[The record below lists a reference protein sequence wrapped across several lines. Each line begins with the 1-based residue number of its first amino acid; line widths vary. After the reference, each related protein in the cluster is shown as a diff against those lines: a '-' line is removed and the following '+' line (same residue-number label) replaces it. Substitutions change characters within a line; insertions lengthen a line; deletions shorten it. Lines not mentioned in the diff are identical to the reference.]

1 VEGKADTILSSSRPL
16 VVIPTYNEVQNIERL
31 VQEVL
36 GAVENIRVLVVDDN
50 SPDGTS
56 KVVRNIAETN
66 PNVLL
71 ETRPGKMGLGTAYI
85 HGFKKALA
93 LPDIDCIFGMDADF
107 SHSPQYLPEFLKV
120 LDKFDVVVGSRYL
133 NGISV
138 VNWPIRRLFIS
149 FFANNYARFVT
160 GLPIHDC
167 TSGFVCYKR
176 EVLERINLDLVGAR
190 GYSFLVEMKYR
201 AHRLGFRI
209 GEVPIIFFERRSGQ
223 TKMSKLDIL
232 EAIFTVWR
240 LRLGLYKK

>member
-1 VEGKADTILSSSRPL
+1 MSSYRPL
-16 VVIPTYNEVQNIERL
+16 VIIPTYNEAENIAKLIE
-31 VQEVL
+31 EVT
-36 GAVENIRVLVVDDN
+36 GAVQGIRVLIVDDN

-56 KVVRNIAETN
+56 TIVRKIAEKN

-71 ETRPGKMGLGTAYI
+71 ETRPGKLGLGTAYI
-85 HGFKKALA
+85 HGFKRALSM
-93 LPDIDCIFGMDADF
+93 PDVDCIFGMDADF
-107 SHSPQYLPEFLKV
+107 SHNPQYLPDFLRA
-120 LDKFDVVVGSRYL
+120 LDNYDLVVGSRYL

-149 FFANNYARFVT
+149 FFANNYARFIT

-167 TSGFVCYKR
+167 TSGFCCYKR
-176 EVLERINLDLVGAR
+176 EVLERINLQAVRAR

-201 AHRLGFRI
+201 AYRLGFRI
-209 GEVPIIFFERRSGQ
+209 GEVPIIFFERRSGK

-240 LRLGLYKK
+240 LRLGFFEK